1 MGIVNWMN
9 IYFTLTFFGVQE
21 TRNRSAK
28 YGVSVRDIEKENC
41 PLIYW
46 WHMAI
51 QLLASNN
58 RVDEFFATYLVVF
71 CISEKKNQTR
81 YFSGNQSAVGVVLA
95 Y

>member
-1 MGIVNWMN
+1 MHAATERIMREKCQQSLLIRSHLLGHGHSKLDEHIF
-9 IYFTLTFFGVQE
+9 YFDFFGVEE
-21 TRNRSAK
+21 TRNRMAK

-58 RVDEFFATYLVVF
+58 RVDEFFAT
-71 CISEKKNQTR
+71 
-81 YFSGNQSAVGVVLA
+81 
-95 Y
+95 

>member
-1 MGIVNWMN
+1 MEAYDM
-9 IYFTLTFFGVQE
+9 
-21 TRNRSAK
+21 
-28 YGVSVRDIEKENC
+28 SVRDIEKENC

-71 CISEKKNQTR
+71 CISEKKIKRDISPEIRVQCGEC
-81 YFSGNQSAVGVVLA
+81 SGWVLA